1 MILNPYKI
9 SESFVLK
16 KLNSINN
23 GSLTLINHDGK
34 LYNFGDQNSNLKSQ
48 IKIHNPRF
56 YFDIMRG
63 GSSALAESYIK
74 NDFETLNLPS
84 LIELTAKNINITHDF
99 SGVLNISSLKNIF
112 RKIFLSNT
120 KRKSQEYISKHYDL
134 GNEFFSIWLDKTL
147 TYSCGIFE
155 KPDQELE
162 SAQINKYNKLINLI
176 KPKPGDKILEIGC
189 GWGGFAEHLAKN
201 YDIKLDCITI
211 SKKQYDYTKKKMRRI
226 GLNDKVNVKFLDY
239 RDLQDKYDAIASIE
253 MIEAVGE
260 KHLNKYFSI
269 IKKNLK
275 PNGVCAIQAIIIKDE
290 LFKRYR
296 KNQDFIQKYIFPG
309 GFLPSLQSI
318 KNYSKKTGLVLKGCN
333 FYGNHYSQTL
343 SKWRKNFINSWSQ
356 ISEQGFDNSFKKIWD
371 FYFSYCEA
379 GFNSKNIDLIQFSV
393 RNK

>member
-9 SESFVLK
+9 SENFVLK
-16 KLNSINN
+16 KLRFISNGNLSLNN
-23 GSLTLINHDGK
+23 YDGK
-34 LYNFGDQNSNLKSQ
+34 SYNFGDQNSNLKSQ
-48 IKIHNPRF
+48 IKIHDPKF
-56 YFDIMRG
+56 YFNIIRG

-74 NDFETLNLPS
+74 NDFETSNLPS
-84 LIELTAKNINITHDF
+84 LIELTAKNINLTHEF
-99 SGVLNISSLKNIF
+99 AGVLNISSLKNIF

-120 KRKSQEYISKHYDL
+120 KKKSEEYISKHYDL

-162 SAQINKYNKLINLI
+162 NAQINKYNKLIKLI
-176 KPKPGDKILEIGC
+176 EPKSGDKILEIGC

-201 YDIKLDCITI
+201 YDVQLDCITI
-211 SKKQYDYTKKKMRRI
+211 SKKQYEYTKNRMNRL
-226 GLNDKVNVKFLDY
+226 GLHEKVNVKFLDY
-239 RDLQDKYDAIASIE
+239 RDLKDKYDAIASIE

-260 KHLNKYFSI
+260 KYLNKYFST
-269 IKKNLK
+269 IKNNLK
-275 PNGVCAIQAIIIKDE
+275 PNGVGAIQAIIIKDE

-309 GFLPSLQSI
+309 GFLPSLESI
-318 KNYSKKTGLVLKGCN
+318 QNYSKKTGLVLKGHN
-333 FYGNHYSQTL
+333 SYGKHYSKTL

-356 ISEQGFDNSFKKIWD
+356 IADQGFDNSFKKIWD

-393 RNK
+393 KNK